1 MKDFKYIRKHRRR
14 LKFGRTM
21 ARRFGWLTAALR
33 WLGKKLSWMGK
44 VMRWIGHKL
53 RFLKVLKYLNPL
65 RYIKRLDWYIIK
77 KFVGYYF
84 FSIALIITIAIVFDF
99 NDNLSKFT
107 EYHAPARAIIF
118 DYYANFVPYFANLF
132 SALFVFVAVI
142 MFTSKL
148 AGNSEIIAMLASG
161 VSFKRLLRPYMITCI
176 FLSALSYTLSAYV
189 IPHGTVIRQ
198 NFETMYKNKKKN
210 TSAENVQLQVDRGVI
225 AYIQHYD
232 NNSKRGYGFCLD
244 KFQEKKL
251 VSHLTASEIQYD
263 TISDSKYH
271 WKLTNWKVRRLH
283 GMKEK
288 ITSGSGVRQLK
299 KQINKCL
306 RKVAYKM
313 ACDGKLEHSTIGMD
327 EVKELLGNPPFNR
340 DIYQGNDYA
349 GVVTGLAWTSVGG
362 EILFIETSLSRG
374 KAGKLTLTGNLGDVM
389 KESAVIAL
397 EYIKSHID
405 LLGVDYRIFENWNL
419 HIHVPEGAT
428 PKDGPSAGIT
438 IATSIASAITQ
449 RKVRKNT
456 AMTGE
461 ITLRGKVLPV
471 GGIKEKILAAKR
483 AGITDIVIC
492 KDNRKDIEEIPA
504 KYLKGVSFHYVED
517 VADVWEFALTDE
529 KVKHPIDFTIPENDK
544 KN

>member
-1 MKDFKYIRKHRRR
+1 
-14 LKFGRTM
+14 M

-33 WLGKKLSWMGK
+33 WLGRKLSWMGK

-263 TISDSKYH
+263 TISDSKYY

-288 ITSGSGVRQLK
+288 ITSGMNKDTLITMEPTDLVYSKGQQETFTSPELK
-299 KQINKCL
+299 DYISKQINRGSGNVVQYKVEYHKRIASSFASFIL
-306 RKVAYKM
+306 TIIGVSLSSRKRKGGMGKALGLGLALSFGYIMLQTVCATFAIQANFPPMLAAWLPNFIYAFVAYF
-313 ACDGKLEHSTIGMD
+313 CY
-327 EVKELLGNPPFNR
+327 R
-340 DIYQGNDYA
+340 
-349 GVVTGLAWTSVGG
+349 
-362 EILFIETSLSRG
+362 
-374 KAGKLTLTGNLGDVM
+374 KAP
-389 KESAVIAL
+389 
-397 EYIKSHID
+397 
-405 LLGVDYRIFENWNL
+405 R
-419 HIHVPEGAT
+419 
-428 PKDGPSAGIT
+428 
-438 IATSIASAITQ
+438 
-449 RKVRKNT
+449 
-456 AMTGE
+456 
-461 ITLRGKVLPV
+461 
-471 GGIKEKILAAKR
+471 
-483 AGITDIVIC
+483 
-492 KDNRKDIEEIPA
+492 
-504 KYLKGVSFHYVED
+504 
-517 VADVWEFALTDE
+517 
-529 KVKHPIDFTIPENDK
+529 
-544 KN
+544 

>member
-1 MKDFKYIRKHRRR
+1 
-14 LKFGRTM
+14 M

-33 WLGKKLSWMGK
+33 WLGRKLSWMGK

-148 AGNSEIIAMLASG
+148 VGNSEIIAMLASG
-161 VSFKRLLRPYMITCI
+161 VSFKRLLRPYMITCVL
-176 FLSALSYTLSAYV
+176 LSALSYTLSAYV

-288 ITSGSGVRQLK
+288 ITSGMNKDTLITMEPTDLVYSKGQQETFTSPELK
-299 KQINKCL
+299 DYISKQINRGSGNVVQYKVEYHKRIASSFASFIL
-306 RKVAYKM
+306 TIIGVSLSSRKRKGGMGKALGLGLALSFGYIMLQTVCATFAIQANFPPMLAAWLPNFIYAFVAYF
-313 ACDGKLEHSTIGMD
+313 CY
-327 EVKELLGNPPFNR
+327 R
-340 DIYQGNDYA
+340 
-349 GVVTGLAWTSVGG
+349 
-362 EILFIETSLSRG
+362 
-374 KAGKLTLTGNLGDVM
+374 KAP
-389 KESAVIAL
+389 
-397 EYIKSHID
+397 
-405 LLGVDYRIFENWNL
+405 R
-419 HIHVPEGAT
+419 
-428 PKDGPSAGIT
+428 
-438 IATSIASAITQ
+438 
-449 RKVRKNT
+449 
-456 AMTGE
+456 
-461 ITLRGKVLPV
+461 
-471 GGIKEKILAAKR
+471 
-483 AGITDIVIC
+483 
-492 KDNRKDIEEIPA
+492 
-504 KYLKGVSFHYVED
+504 
-517 VADVWEFALTDE
+517 
-529 KVKHPIDFTIPENDK
+529 
-544 KN
+544 